1 MSKLGYQLGRKF
13 WNWLKVML
21 IVSLVTGCGAA
32 QFANGIGG
40 TGITMGHIT
49 GFGSMY
55 VNGIKFNTDDALFT
69 RDGVSSKQ
77 QSDFSTGEIVKI
89 IGTVDQDNK
98 TGIATEVI
106 FSDVLEGPVTAILD
120 AADIQIEVLGQ
131 VVTITELT
139 VLHGFKDLE
148 ELELDNML
156 EVSGFID
163 TEGKITASS
172 IKLLEEEFNFSS
184 ILDIEGNVSL
194 LDANNRTF
202 QLNDNLTI
210 DYSNAVFEG
219 FSEADLQ
226 NTQYLAVFSEQNI
239 QNGRIIAHTLFAVDN
254 TLEVGASYEI
264 EGLVT
269 RFVST
274 TDFDIEGLAVSIN
287 SDTVY
292 KNGSSQD
299 IKLNQ
304 RAIVTGIA
312 DANSIVAEQITL
324 FDSSKEVSLEASI
337 EAIDLTQGTI
347 RILGETVLID
357 SFTLF
362 SDDRSSNDSSNLSD
376 SFLSLNLEQ
385 FSLGDFVFI
394 NAYQNQ
400 QGKVVATRL
409 SKTDLFESLY
419 LSAQLES
426 FQADLGIVML
436 FGQTVT
442 RYTDTFYFDIE
453 SNFITQTEFFS
464 LLQNNPKAI
473 IDVTGTITGNKAILA
488 DTLGILEVE

>member
-1 MSKLGYQLGRKF
+1 
-13 WNWLKVML
+13 
-21 IVSLVTGCGAA
+21 
-32 QFANGIGG
+32 
-40 TGITMGHIT
+40 MGHIT

-89 IGTVDQDNK
+89 IGTVDNDNK

-106 FSDVLEGPVTAILD
+106 FSDVLEGPVTAIVD
-120 AADIQIEVLGQ
+120 DFQIEVLGQ

-139 VLHGFKDLE
+139 VLHGFKDLN
-148 ELELDNML
+148 ELKLDNML
-156 EVSGFID
+156 EVSGFIN

-172 IKLLEEEFNFSS
+172 IKLLQDEFNFAS

-226 NTQYLAVFSEQNI
+226 STQYLAVFSEQNI
-239 QNGRIIAHTLFAVDN
+239 QNGRIIAHTLFAIDN
-254 TLEVGASYEI
+254 TLEVGLNYEI

-274 TDFDIEGLAVSIN
+274 TDFDIDGLAMSIN

-292 KNGSSQD
+292 KKGSSQD
-299 IKLNQ
+299 IQLNQ
-304 RAIVTGIA
+304 RAIVTGTA
-312 DANSIVAEQITL
+312 DANRIVAKQITL
-324 FDSSKEVSLEASI
+324 FDHSKEVSLEASI
-337 EAIDLTQGTI
+337 EAIDLIQGTI
-347 RILGETVLID
+347 CILGETVLVD

-362 SDDRSSNDSSNLSD
+362 SDDRSSNDLSD

-385 FSLGDFVFI
+385 FSLGDFVFV
-394 NAYQNQ
+394 NAYRNQ
-400 QGKVVATRL
+400 QGQVVATRL
-409 SKTDLFESLY
+409 SKTALFESLY

-442 RYTDTFYFDIE
+442 RYTDTFYFDID
-453 SNFITQTEFFS
+453 SNFITQTEFFN
-464 LLQNNPKAI
+464 LLKNNPKTI
-473 IDVTGTITGNKAILA
+473 INVTGTITGEKFILA
-488 DTLGILEVE
+488 DTLEILEVE

>member
-1 MSKLGYQLGRKF
+1 M
-13 WNWLKVML
+13 
-21 IVSLVTGCGAA
+21 
-32 QFANGIGG
+32 
-40 TGITMGHIT
+40 
-49 GFGSMY
+49 
-55 VNGIKFNTDDALFT
+55 DD
-69 RDGVSSKQ
+69 
-77 QSDFSTGEIVKI
+77 
-89 IGTVDQDNK
+89 
-98 TGIATEVI
+98 
-106 FSDVLEGPVTAILD
+106 
-120 AADIQIEVLGQ
+120 ADIQIEVLGQ

-148 ELELDNML
+148 ELKLDNML

-163 TEGKITASS
+163 TEGEITASS
-172 IKLLEEEFNFSS
+172 IKLLQDKFNFAS

-194 LDANNRTF
+194 LDVNNKTF
-202 QLNDNLTI
+202 QPNDNLTI
-210 DYSNAVFEG
+210 DYSNAIFEG

-239 QNGRIIAHTLFAVDN
+239 QNGRIIAHTLFAIDN
-254 TLEVGASYEI
+254 TLEVGVSYEI

-274 TDFDIEGLAVSIN
+274 TDFDIDGLAVSIN

-299 IKLNQ
+299 IQLNQ
-304 RAIVTGIA
+304 RAIVTGTA

-347 RILGETVLID
+347 RILGETILVD

-362 SDDRSSNDSSNLSD
+362 SDDRSSNDLSD
-376 SFLSLNLEQ
+376 SFLLLNLEQ
-385 FSLGDFVFI
+385 FSLGDFVFV
-394 NAYQNQ
+394 NAYRNQ
-400 QGKVVATRL
+400 QRQVVATRL

-419 LSAQLES
+419 LSSQLES

-442 RYTDTFYFDIE
+442 RYTDTFYFDVE
-453 SNFITQTEFFS
+453 SNFITQAEFFN

-473 IDVTGTITGNKAILA
+473 VDVTGTITGNKEILA
-488 DTLGILEVE
+488 DTLGVLELE